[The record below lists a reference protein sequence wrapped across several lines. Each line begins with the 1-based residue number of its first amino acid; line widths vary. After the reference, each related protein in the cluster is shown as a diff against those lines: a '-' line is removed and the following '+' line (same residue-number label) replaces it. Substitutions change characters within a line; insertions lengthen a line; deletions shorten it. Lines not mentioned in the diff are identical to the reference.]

1 MRTVTFK
8 SVIDGALARMGLDP
22 TITPA
27 SNTLAAFTEY
37 ATSAVRAAWEMYPWP
52 DALAFEQ
59 RQFYPDW
66 VAGTAYPVGAVVMG
80 TDANYYRSV
89 AASTGQN
96 PVNDTTGSYW
106 QGVSN
111 SPNSSGDAITYVI
124 DLDQVLNGTT
134 LTPIGEVLNVFSS
147 DPRLSTYA
155 ARINWWL
162 TNDGIVVGQSSA
174 AARSAVPTK
183 VWVEFTTRPAVY
195 STASYTSG
203 ATLPYVIAEA
213 VKFGIC
219 AEAQREDGQFDK
231 AAAHEAN
238 ATACLNVEWDKL
250 EMKQGQQGSFSAK
263 GR

>member
-22 TITPA
+22 TISPA

-37 ATSAVRAAWEMYPWP
+37 TNSAVRAAWEMYPWP

-59 RQFYPDW
+59 RQFYPNW
-66 VAGTAYPVGAVVMG
+66 VAGTAYAVGAVVMG
-80 TDANYYRSV
+80 TDSNYYQAVS
-89 AASTGQN
+89 ASTGQD
-96 PVNDTTGSYW
+96 PVNDTIATFW

-111 SPNSSGDAITYVI
+111 SPNSAGAAITYVI
-124 DLDQVLNGTT
+124 ALDQVMNGTT
-134 LTPIGEVLNVFSS
+134 LTPIGEVLNVYSS

-155 ARINWWL
+155 PRINWWL
-162 TNDGIVVGQSSA
+162 TNDGIVVGQSSTA
-174 AARSAVPTK
+174 ISAVPTR
-183 VWVEFTTRPAVY
+183 VWVEFTTRPSVY
-195 STASYTSG
+195 STTSYTNG
-203 ATLPYVIAEA
+203 DTIPYVIAQA
-213 VKFGIC
+213 VKYGVC

-238 ATACLNVEWDKL
+238 ATACLQLEWDKL
-250 EMKQGQQGSFSAK
+250 EMKQGQQGRFSAL